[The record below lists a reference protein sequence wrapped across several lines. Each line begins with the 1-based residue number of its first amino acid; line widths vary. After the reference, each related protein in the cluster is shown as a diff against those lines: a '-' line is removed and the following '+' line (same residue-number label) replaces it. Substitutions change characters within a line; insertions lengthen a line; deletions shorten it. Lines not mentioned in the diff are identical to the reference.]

1 MRGSNLTICS
11 QTVRHREVRQSRL
24 FASLITGLR
33 WMAHKL
39 AERRNRSAVM
49 ELSDDQLKDIG
60 LSRGQVESDVHV
72 SSHYWNN
79 KGL

>member
-1 MRGSNLTICS
+1 MRGSSLTVYSPTTRRTEI
-11 QTVRHREVRQSRL
+11 RQSRL
-24 FASLITGLR
+24 LAKLLDGLR
-33 WMAHKL
+33 WLARKI

-60 LSRGQVESDVHV
+60 LSRGQIESDVHI